1 AQLERDGSPTQP
13 DRSAR
18 LAQAALAL
26 AWRARP
32 GQIRVSPAA
41 AARLRPD
48 DTRPARAGDTG
59 DLLLEPVAPPH
70 APGAPRLYGRSRE
83 IARLID
89 LWRSLAGA
97 ATPELA
103 LLTGAPGCGK
113 SLLAHTLARYAGE
126 HDAQ

>member
-1 AQLERDGSPTQP
+1 
-13 DRSAR
+13 
-18 LAQAALAL
+18 
-26 AWRARP
+26 
-32 GQIRVSPAA
+32 
-41 AARLRPD
+41 
-48 DTRPARAGDTG
+48 TG

-113 SLLAHTLARYAGE
+113 SLLAHTPARHAGQP
-126 HDAQ
+126 DAPVARIGPRARAPRASTTPRWRASTVAPPLRA